1 MISKS
6 SPSEVFLENGVLK
19 ICRKFTAE
27 HPCRSATSIKLLCN
41 FIEIALQHGCYP
53 VDLLHIFTAPFPKNT
68 SGQLLLDFDIFHI
81 PYYFIILHIHLS
93 LMSFGNLQGLTENI
107 ELKKMLNVALLLFST
122 R

>member
-19 ICRKFTAE
+19 ICRKFTVE

-41 FIEIALQHGCYP
+41 FIEIALQHECYP
-53 VDLLHIFTAPFPKNT
+53 VDLLHIFTTTFPKNT
-68 SGQLLLDFDIFHI
+68 SGELLLDFDIFHI
-81 PYYFIILHIHLS
+81 PYYFIILHIRLS
-93 LMSFGNLQGLTENI
+93 LMSFRNLQGLTENI